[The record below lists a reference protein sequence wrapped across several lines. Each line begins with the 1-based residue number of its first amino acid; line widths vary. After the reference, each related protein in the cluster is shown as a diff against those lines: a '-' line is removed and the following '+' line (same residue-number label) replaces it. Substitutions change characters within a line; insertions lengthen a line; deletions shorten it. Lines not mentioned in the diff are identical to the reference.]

1 MNKLRDT
8 VWGYRLSIFVAVFLM
23 LVELAVELALPFILK
38 KIVDDG
44 IQVSNMDAVV
54 YWGVWMVVLSILAFF
69 SGVTNT
75 FFSGRVSQGVSYDLR
90 KALMEKVQKFSYSDL
105 HMFSTSSYIT
115 RMTNDVTQIGNTLF
129 MSLRV
134 MLRAPL
140 LIIGSVIMS
149 FIIDP
154 GLTIILLATV
164 PIIITF
170 LIFVLRI
177 GSKQF
182 KQVQQRLDEVNRVI
196 RENLMGV
203 RIVRAFIRAPKEE
216 SRFGHV
222 NSELKDDTIRVLKLM
237 ETMMPILLLV
247 MNTAILLLLIIGRE
261 KVLAGQTNVG
271 DMVALMN
278 YALRVSSVF
287 SIFSFLIM
295 AFSRAR
301 ASAGRVAE
309 VLDADEKL
317 PELKEGRVNLRL
329 TAPPSIQFDKVSYDY
344 PESSEYAL
352 TQVSLQVRQGD
363 KLAIMGGTGA
373 GKSTLLQLIPGLLV
387 PTNGEIQI
395 NETSIADLSIS
406 ELRKMIGYVP
416 QESFLFS
423 GTIRENL
430 LWGAREVDNQ
440 TMLEAAK
447 AAQIHETIEKLPN
460 GYDTVIGQKGM
471 SLSGGQRQRLSL
483 ARALVMNPKI
493 LLLDDT
499 TSALDAATES
509 KVWESLEQMDSTMLL
524 ITQKVKTASKCDS
537 ILLLDHGEVVA
548 HGTHQEL
555 LATSTIY
562 QAIVQSQLEE
572 GETWPLLTTAE
583 QPIELN

>member
-1 MNKLRDT
+1 MKKLQNT

-44 IQVSNMDAVV
+44 IQVNNMDAVV

-69 SGVTNT
+69 SGITNT

-154 GLTIILLATV
+154 GLTVILLATV

-216 SRFGHV
+216 SRFDEV

-317 PELKEGRVNLRL
+317 PELKEGRMTLSL
-329 TAPPSIQFDKVSYDY
+329 TAPPSITFEKVTYDY

-352 TQVSLQVRQGD
+352 TEISLRVRNGK

-387 PTNGEIQI
+387 PTNGDIQI
-395 NETSIADLSIS
+395 NETSITDLSIS

-430 LWGAREVDNQ
+430 LWGAREIDDQ
-440 TMLEAAK
+440 TMIEAAK
-447 AAQIHETIEKLPN
+447 AAQIHETIENLPN
-460 GYDTVIGQKGM
+460 GYETVIGQKGM

-483 ARALVMNPKI
+483 ARALVLNPKI

-499 TSALDAATES
+499 TSALDAATEA

-524 ITQKVKTASKCDS
+524 ITQKVKTASKCDA

-555 LATSTIY
+555 VETSAIY

-572 GETWPLLTTAE
+572 GEAWPLLTTEE
-583 QPIELN
+583 QPIEQN